1 MDITNETT
9 FADMLKVFGV
19 NPSVGN
25 VLIDEGLTPT
35 ILVGK
40 FLMKMGKAGIDRCEA
55 FKADMQCIEDKDALD
70 LICIGIRDAL
80 DAGLRIQLVTPP
92 EIEKSSRMSG
102 DDMQE
107 FLDKELCGD
116 LKTDLKGVGDKA
128 VRALKAI
135 GCVTTW
141 QLLGWML
148 TMDTIEAFRE
158 GLIDAKVMGSWRCT
172 IVHQCVERMA
182 EGLQVAF

>member
-55 FKADMQCIEDKDALD
+55 FKA
-70 LICIGIRDAL
+70 
-80 DAGLRIQLVTPP
+80 
-92 EIEKSSRMSG
+92 
-102 DDMQE
+102 
-107 FLDKELCGD
+107 
-116 LKTDLKGVGDKA
+116 
-128 VRALKAI
+128 
-135 GCVTTW
+135 
-141 QLLGWML
+141 
-148 TMDTIEAFRE
+148 
-158 GLIDAKVMGSWRCT
+158 
-172 IVHQCVERMA
+172 
-182 EGLQVAF
+182 